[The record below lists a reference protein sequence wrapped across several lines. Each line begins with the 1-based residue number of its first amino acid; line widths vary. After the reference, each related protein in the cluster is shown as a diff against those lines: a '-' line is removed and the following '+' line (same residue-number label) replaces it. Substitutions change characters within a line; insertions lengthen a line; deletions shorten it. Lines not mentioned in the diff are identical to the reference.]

1 MRTTALY
8 TLILVG
14 SLTFRLF
21 NTRARRCLRDWLA
34 LLILAAISLS
44 RDPSADMTLPRY
56 LKWSTVFNL
65 VPSMA
70 MVGGGVVEHGAVDA
84 GPRFLRC

>member
-21 NTRARRCLRDWLA
+21 NGRERKRLRDWLA
-34 LLILAAISLS
+34 LLVLAAISF
-44 RDPSADMTLPRY
+44 
-56 LKWSTVFNL
+56 VEGH
-65 VPSMA
+65 
-70 MVGGGVVEHGAVDA
+70 VG
-84 GPRFLRC
+84 